1 MTYYHGL
8 SRLGGRHQSVLMIC
22 ASIVIALIIVAL
34 LVIVLWL
41 PELTGLR
48 PSP

>member
-1 MTYYHGL
+1 
-8 SRLGGRHQSVLMIC
+8 MIC